1 MRFLVNLSL
10 HPDKSRAEFVQQ
22 HGYLSDE
29 AWELMRTGILRDGM
43 FKIGERPGFA
53 ALCDADGMQEIQTM
67 LDTVPAVR
75 EGWFQIEI
83 EPLSR
88 VMNFD

>member
-1 MRFLVNLSL
+1 
-10 HPDKSRAEFVQQ
+10 
-22 HGYLSDE
+22 
-29 AWELMRTGILRDGM
+29 
-43 FKIGERPGFA
+43 
-53 ALCDADGMQEIQTM
+53 MQEIQTM